1 MGGGCG
7 TGADGRRHELS
18 ARVEHLPRRGVP
30 TGVDRTSWNWL
41 VGALLGALVAGPA
54 RLPAQDARY
63 GVGAPGPV
71 QRFEL
76 GAEAKGVFHTLW
88 ESSVAAGAERAA
100 CIGGVREGGVARVTR
115 VLVLD
120 PADADSMG
128 IAAAVSIEK
137 CGPPDW
143 FGTVHTHIAHR
154 DGRHP
159 YPTFSGA
166 DRGVM
171 RLWLKR
177 WAADGVFCLLY
188 SPTDAHCETEG
199 DSGSLVAGPETGTS
213 Y

>member
-1 MGGGCG
+1 MGGGRRA
-7 TGADGRRHELS
+7 GADRRRHQLI
-18 ARVEHLPRRGVP
+18 APR
-30 TGVDRTSWNWL
+30 WL
-41 VGALLGALVAGPA
+41 AGALLGVLVAGSRP
-54 RLPAQDARY
+54 LPAQDAQH
-63 GVGAPGPV
+63 GVRAPAPVPV

-76 GAEAKGVFHTLW
+76 ADEAKAVFHTLW
-88 ESSVAAGAERAA
+88 ESSVVAGAERVA

-128 IAAAVSIEK
+128 IAAAASIEK

-143 FGTVHTHIAHR
+143 FGTAHTHIAHR
-154 DGRHP
+154 DGRRP

-171 RLWLKR
+171 RLWLRR
-177 WAADGVFCLLY
+177 WTADGVFCLLY
-188 SPTDAHCETEG
+188 SPTQAHCEAEG
-199 DSGSLVAGPETGTS
+199 DSGSLVAGPGTGTS

>member
-1 MGGGCG
+1 VHH
-7 TGADGRRHELS
+7 AVRHW
-18 ARVEHLPRRGVP
+18 PI
-30 TGVDRTSWNWL
+30 W
-41 VGALLGALVAGPA
+41 ALLGTIVAGSTPL
-54 RLPAQDARY
+54 RAQKARY
-63 GVGAPGPV
+63 GVGVSVSVPV
-71 QRFEL
+71 RRFEL
-76 GAEAKGVFHTLW
+76 DAGARATLHNLW

-100 CIGGVREGGVARVTR
+100 CIGGVRENGVAHVTR

-120 PADADSMG
+120 PSDADSMG
-128 IAAAVSIEK
+128 IAAGTSIET

-143 FGTVHTHIAHR
+143 FGTAHTHIAHR
-154 DGRHP
+154 DGRRP

-188 SPTDAHCETEG
+188 SPTDAHCEAEG
-199 DSGSLVAGPETGTS
+199 ASGSLVAGPETGTS